1 MTRSEKVKGLNPAVL
16 TWARRM
22 AGHSTESAARR
33 FKKEPAVI
41 EAWES
46 GEAVPTYVQ
55 LETLAYKIYK
65 RPIAI
70 FFFPTP
76 PAEPELEG
84 LFRTLPGSEFEKLNP
99 DTRYKIRKA
108 YGFRLSLIELHDSTN
123 PADRR
128 IFRDLV
134 FSGETEV
141 EEGAESV
148 RSYLDVSLDDQ
159 KAWRDATEALK
170 GWRKAFEEVGIYVFK
185 DSFKQDVISGFCLN
199 DDEFPLIMVSNSTS
213 HTRQIFTLIHE
224 LAHILW
230 RTSSLTQQDDTYI
243 SSLEHS
249 AQTVEAFCNRFA
261 GEFLV
266 PSNDLRKTL
275 EESGVRDDT
284 ASLSSVSH
292 LADLYKVS
300 REVILRKFVEQ
311 DLISRET
318 YRERV
323 AAWRDRNEQPERG
336 GGNYYATQATYLGE
350 KYLQLVFGRYYQG
363 RATLEEVADFLN
375 VKAKNVPGL
384 EEYALK

>member
-1 MTRSEKVKGLNPAVL
+1 MTRSEEVKGLNLEVL
-16 TWARRM
+16 AWARQM
-22 AGHSTESAARR
+22 AGHSIESVAQS

-55 LETLAYKIYK
+55 LEKLAYKIYK

-70 FFFPTP
+70 FFFPAP
-76 PAEPELEG
+76 PAEPEPEG
-84 LFRTLPGSEFEKLNP
+84 FFRTLPGSEFEKLDP

-123 PADRR
+123 PADRK

-141 EEGAESV
+141 EEGVASV
-148 RSYLDVSLDDQ
+148 RTHLGVSLDDQ
-159 KAWRDATEALK
+159 KEWKDATEALK
-170 GWRKAFEEVGIYVFK
+170 GWREAFEEVGIYVFK
-185 DSFKQDVISGFCLN
+185 DNFKQDVISGFCLS
-199 DDEFPLIMVSNSTS
+199 DDEFPLIMVNNSTS

-230 RTSSLTQQDDTYI
+230 RTSGMTHQDDTYI

-249 AQTVEAFCNRFA
+249 TQTVEVFCNRFA

-266 PSNDLRKTL
+266 PSYDLRKTL
-275 EESGVRDDT
+275 EASDVQDGT
-284 ASLSSVSH
+284 ASLSSVSR
-292 LADLYKVS
+292 LADLYNVS

-311 DLISRET
+311 GLFPEAT
-318 YRERV
+318 YRETV
-323 AAWRDRNEQPERG
+323 AAWRDRSKQSERG
-336 GGNYYATQATYLGE
+336 GGNYYATQAMYLGK
-350 KYLQLVFGRYYQG
+350 KYLQLVFSRYYQG
-363 RATLEEVADFLN
+363 RASLEEVADFLN